1 MARRVLSDPPVI
13 APSFRAPEPHR
24 VQPEHTGVPRGYVVL
39 AEDDDDLR
47 ALIAEGLESR
57 GFDVEAMSDG
67 TELSEYLAQV
77 ARDERCPPDVLIS
90 DLHMPGCTG
99 LEVLQKLRRDDWCT
113 RFVLISAFMDLAV
126 AEEALRSGADRV
138 IQKPLDLDS
147 LCDLTEAL
155 AD

>member
-1 MARRVLSDPPVI
+1 MI
-13 APSFRAPEPHR
+13 APSYRIPEPR
-24 VQPEHTGVPRGYVVL
+24 RAQPQQTGVPRGYVVI

-47 ALIAEGLESR
+47 ALLSEGLEER

-67 TELSEYLAQV
+67 TELAEYLAQV
-77 ARDERCPPDVLIS
+77 ARDERFPPDVLIS

-113 RFVLISAFMDLAV
+113 RFVLISAFMDLTI

-138 IQKPLDLDS
+138 IQKPIDLDA
-147 LCDLTEAL
+147 LCDLAEAL